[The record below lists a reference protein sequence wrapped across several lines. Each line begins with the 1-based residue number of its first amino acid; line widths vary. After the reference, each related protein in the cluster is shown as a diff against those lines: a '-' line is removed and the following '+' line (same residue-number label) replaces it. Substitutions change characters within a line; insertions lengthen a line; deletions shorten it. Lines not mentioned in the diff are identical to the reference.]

1 MKPSPSR
8 LKRTKAAMNQLGR
21 SPTLGKEAATD
32 QLEAPETA
40 MAADDVRWLNG
51 VNHQLRPDAT
61 EQRLAASVAAAAKR
75 KAAAMTV
82 EERKVK
88 RRTDQQRRR
97 AEEKTADGECLRTLD
112 EDARREREA
121 ESMIDD
127 ELVIPEEGAC
137 EEEWRDY
144 VRKVLWREL
153 GCAATDD
160 EVLAEYLRQR
170 PPCAI
175 PEEGAD
181 EEAWLAYYRDVL
193 RRERL
198 EGRHSPMAGSLEVM

>member
-1 MKPSPSR
+1 MSELPHS
-8 LKRTKAAMNQLGR
+8 
-21 SPTLGKEAATD
+21 TLGKEAAPD

-40 MAADDVRWLNG
+40 VAADDVRWLNG
-51 VNHQLRPDAT
+51 VNRQLRPDAAQ
-61 EQRLAASVAAAAKR
+61 QRSAASAAAAAKR

-82 EERKVK
+82 KERKVK
-88 RRTDQQRRR
+88 RRVDQKRRR
-97 AEEKTADGECLRTLD
+97 AERKADADECCGTFD
-112 EDARREREA
+112 EVDAWEEEA
-121 ESMIDD
+121 DEGIDD
-127 ELVIPEEGAC
+127 ALAMPEDGAS
-137 EEEWRDY
+137 EEAWRDY
-144 VRKVLWREL
+144 FGEVLWREH
-153 GCAATDD
+153 GRAATDE